1 MRAVSQTVLADVT
14 VGGSM
19 TKALLSTFFGAL
31 QGSISVLLTLF
42 IGYRMARRG
51 YMDHRTV
58 RRVAKLNTDLFLP
71 CLIVEQ
77 MGPGLTARRLAAD
90 WVVPLWGLASSILGH
105 VLGYAGK
112 RALALPYWTIVACGR
127 PNANV
132 LPLLLLQSLEHTGV
146 LDTLSRRGENV
157 AGTLRRA
164 KGLVLLNAVVQET
177 VTFQL
182 APGIIARDRAP
193 AKPHHGHR
201 HDTEGQVGA
210 DSAGERERQRLRP
223 DPRRVPSD
231 LRDPGHVGWLEEDE
245 DVVQGQGDSRPT
257 SENGS
262 THRHALDDIADHR
275 GPGRYCPR
283 PLRFLERPTEVFHH
297 YVSPPLLGAVLAL
310 IIGIIP
316 PLHRAILDEDG
327 ALYSSATQ
335 TVVNLGELFPA
346 LQAFTVGAELAL
358 VRSTHP
364 GGRATL
370 WVLSVRFVLA
380 PLLALL
386 LVWCTAGRGLY
397 VDDRLVWFL
406 LVLIPA
412 GPSAMVL
419 VSVAELVDV
428 DQGDIAGY
436 LTVAYLLS
444 PLMAVVCS
452 AGLAVVDMAAQRVPG
467 L

>member
-1 MRAVSQTVLADVT
+1 MRAVFQAVVTDVT

-19 TKALLSTFFGAL
+19 ANALLSTFFGAL
-31 QGSISVLLTLF
+31 QGSISVLFTLF
-42 IGYRMARRG
+42 IGYRMARWG

-193 AKPHHGHR
+193 AKSRHGR
-201 HDTEGQVGA
+201 RYDPEGHAGA
-210 DSAGERERQRLRP
+210 DSAEERERERLRP

-231 LRDPGHVGWLEEDE
+231 LRDPGHVGWLEDE
-245 DVVQGQGDSRPT
+245 DAVQGQGDSRPS
-257 SENGS
+257 SEDGS
-262 THRHALDDIADHR
+262 THRHTLDDIADHQ
-275 GPGRYCPR
+275 GSGRYCPR
-283 PLRFLERPTEVFHH
+283 PLQFLERPTEVFHH

-310 IIGIIP
+310 IIGASP
-316 PLHRAILDEDG
+316 ASSTLH
-327 ALYSSATQ
+327 SA
-335 TVVNLGELFPA
+335 
-346 LQAFTVGAELAL
+346 
-358 VRSTHP
+358 HP
-364 GGRATL
+364 G
-370 WVLSVRFVLA
+370 
-380 PLLALL
+380 
-386 LVWCTAGRGLY
+386 
-397 VDDRLVWFL
+397 
-406 LVLIPA
+406 
-412 GPSAMVL
+412 
-419 VSVAELVDV
+419 
-428 DQGDIAGY
+428 
-436 LTVAYLLS
+436 
-444 PLMAVVCS
+444 
-452 AGLAVVDMAAQRVPG
+452 
-467 L
+467 

>member
-1 MRAVSQTVLADVT
+1 MHTLVSQAVLADLAVDRST
-14 VGGSM
+14 
-19 TKALLSTFFGAL
+19 TNALLSTFFGAL

-42 IGYRMARRG
+42 IGYLMARRG

-58 RRVAKLNTDLFLP
+58 RHVAKLNTDLFLP

-77 MGPGLTARRLAAD
+77 MGPGLTARRLAVD
-90 WVVPLWGLASSILGH
+90 WIVPLWGLVSSVLGH
-105 VLGYAGK
+105 AIGYAGK
-112 RALALPYWTIVACGR
+112 RALAVPYWTIVACGR

-146 LDTLSRRGENV
+146 LDTVSRRGESV

-164 KGLVLLNAVVQET
+164 KGLILLNAVVQET
-177 VTFQL
+177 VTFQF
-182 APGIIARDRAP
+182 APGIIARDRATAP
-193 AKPHHGHR
+193 SKPR
-201 HDTEGQVGA
+201 HSDSHDHDLEGRAGV
-210 DSAGERERQRLRP
+210 DAGEREREALPP

-231 LRDPGHVGWLEEDE
+231 LRDPGRVGWLEDE
-245 DVVQGQGDSRPT
+245 VIGQGHSGRASGSRDMHGLDDVVEHQGPS
-257 SENGS
+257 
-262 THRHALDDIADHR
+262 
-275 GPGRYCPR
+275 RYCPH
-283 PLRFLERPTEVFHH
+283 PLRFLERPTKVFHH

-310 IIGIIP
+310 VIGITP
-316 PLHRAILDEDG
+316 PLHHAVLDEDG
-327 ALYSSATQ
+327 TLYSSATQ

-364 GGRATL
+364 GARATL
-370 WVLSVRFVLA
+370 WVLCVRFVLA

-436 LTVAYLLS
+436 LTVAVRLPPS
-444 PLMAVVCS
+444 PA
-452 AGLAVVDMAAQRVPG
+452 
-467 L
+467 